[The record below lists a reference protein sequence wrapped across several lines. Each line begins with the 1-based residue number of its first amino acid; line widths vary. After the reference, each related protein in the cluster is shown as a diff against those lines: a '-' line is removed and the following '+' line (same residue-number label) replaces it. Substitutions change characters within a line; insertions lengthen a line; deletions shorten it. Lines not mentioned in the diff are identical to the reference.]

1 MKYSGGSLCISLSCS
16 VCKLHLLYLVL
27 CALLSLVFLNTGR
40 SHSFICFTIYTSK
53 EQNAFSARWQ
63 GHCAASRIQFGN
75 KQPKFSALDN
85 KRTQTCRTLSCHPE
99 SRQRKVAATT
109 ADMVARWNGRG
120 KSCCNI
126 KSQVAEKKQKFSLT
140 TNATSK
146 RCYLSSLEGSG
157 NRNSLSAGTEDIGV
171 RLVMQQVHCFV
182 MEKYCLA

>member
-1 MKYSGGSLCISLSCS
+1 MKYSKGSLCISLSCS

-146 RCYLSSLEGSG
+146 RCYLSSLELKAEREAATGIVCLQAQKTLESGWLCSGSIV
-157 NRNSLSAGTEDIGV
+157 S
-171 RLVMQQVHCFV
+171 
-182 MEKYCLA
+182 